1 MDFLSAVRAS
11 LWKTPAESG
20 RRSRSLVASGAAS
33 VSRLS
38 WSHLDASVA
47 TCGRGLGR
55 LRRHRGVRLGGHHP
69 CRDACSKSF
78 LMEGQT

>member
-1 MDFLSAVRAS
+1 MDILSAVRAS

-20 RRSRSLVASGAAS
+20 RRSCSPVASRAAS
-33 VSRLS
+33 GSRPS
-38 WSHLDASVA
+38 WSHLGASVA

-55 LRRHRGVRLGGHHP
+55 LRRHRGVRLGGHLP
-69 CRDACSKSF
+69 CRDACSNSF